1 MYPFWVDSRVWCKIV
16 IEFLFFFFACT
27 IPVLPTSFIEETLYL
42 TAGVCHFGWILIDH
56 KDMVFFLGSLFCSID
71 LCFCSYAS
79 TRLFRLQCLYHSL
92 VSGIVIPPTLF
103 FFSQDCRSYL
113 GSIIWFDI
121 YFWNIGSRYVKHTT
135 GIFIR
140 IALNL

>member
-1 MYPFWVDSRVWCKIV
+1 M
-16 IEFLFFFFACT
+16 
-27 IPVLPTSFIEETLYL
+27 VL
-42 TAGVCHFGWILIDH
+42 
-56 KDMVFFLGSLFCSID
+56 FLGSLFCSID

-140 IALNL
+140 IALNLYIALYSMDILVMLIIPIHEHILCFHFFISSLISFFMSYSFLNTGLLPPQLN